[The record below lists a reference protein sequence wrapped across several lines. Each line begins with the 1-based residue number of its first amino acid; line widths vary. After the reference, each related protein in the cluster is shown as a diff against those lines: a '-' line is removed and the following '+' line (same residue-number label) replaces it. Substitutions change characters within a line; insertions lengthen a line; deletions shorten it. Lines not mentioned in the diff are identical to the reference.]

1 MHIIRS
7 AANVGL
13 LGGTKISNIIYDCT
27 ISQQE
32 VNPTFIT
39 LYWGTLWSMIYFFI
53 IERYTWGI
61 WNVN

>member
-13 LGGTKISNIIYDCT
+13 PGGTKISNIIYDCT
-27 ISQQE
+27 TSQQE

-39 LYWGTLWSMIYFFI
+39 LYWGTWWSM
-53 IERYTWGI
+53 
-61 WNVN
+61 